1 MRAKFWLLIGTLFL
15 LFVALG
21 FYIWASALTD
31 SLFEFRSPLADNP
44 PKPKEPISAP
54 LTSRLV
60 IIVVDALRQDTSL
73 DSEVM
78 PFLAE
83 LRQQGAWAAMHSIP
97 PSYSAPSWTTILT
110 GAWPYINDGQALN
123 PPDYDSVRTFTQ
135 DDIFSAAERAG
146 LNTGLAGHAWYEAM
160 LANSGLDK
168 ASFARAIDHN
178 ADLEIL
184 AHAKKWADLGELQ
197 LILLHLDQVDYAGH
211 YQGGPLAQNWQDAAS
226 RVDSLIEQM
235 VSCLDLS
242 QDTVIVVSDHG
253 HIDRGGHGGQDRIT
267 LIGPFI
273 MAGAGVV
280 AGQYP
285 DIQMVDIAPTVAAL
299 LGTSLPAS
307 NQGRVLTRM
316 LNLKEEQKD
325 LITEALSS
333 QKFHLFLTYAAAI
346 GQNPAQHSGT
356 SSDFDIQPVR
366 QQRLSQERL
375 LRSPIALALAL
386 LPAIILYRRRN
397 QNLLWYLG
405 GAVLYL
411 VVFNILYSLVAGK
424 TYSLSSIYSAMDV
437 ISTLGL
443 YSAVSLLIPWLV
455 VMLGTKSF
463 SYPAAPAAS
472 RALSLVACTLY
483 LLALPVVWNFYRNGV
498 LVSWTLPEFSSMFL
512 GFLFLLQGLV
522 VSVMGV
528 VLVALSAL
536 IAKLVPR

>member
-1 MRAKFWLLIGTLFL
+1 
-15 LFVALG
+15 
-21 FYIWASALTD
+21 
-31 SLFEFRSPLADNP
+31 
-44 PKPKEPISAP
+44 
-54 LTSRLV
+54 
-60 IIVVDALRQDTSL
+60 
-73 DSEVM
+73 
-78 PFLAE
+78 
-83 LRQQGAWAAMHSIP
+83 
-97 PSYSAPSWTTILT
+97 
-110 GAWPYINDGQALN
+110 
-123 PPDYDSVRTFTQ
+123 
-135 DDIFSAAERAG
+135 
-146 LNTGLAGHAWYEAM
+146 
-160 LANSGLDK
+160 
-168 ASFARAIDHN
+168 
-178 ADLEIL
+178 
-184 AHAKKWADLGELQ
+184 
-197 LILLHLDQVDYAGH
+197 
-211 YQGGPLAQNWQDAAS
+211 
-226 RVDSLIEQM
+226 
-235 VSCLDLS
+235 
-242 QDTVIVVSDHG
+242 
-253 HIDRGGHGGQDRIT
+253 
-267 LIGPFI
+267 

-285 DIQMVDIAPTVAAL
+285 DIQMVDIAPTIAAL

-356 SSDFDIQPVR
+356 SADFDIQPVR

-375 LRSPIALALAL
+375 LRSPIALVLAL

-397 QNLLWYLG
+397 QALLWYLA

-437 ISTLGL
+437 ITTLGL

-463 SYPAAPAAS
+463 SYPAAPAAN

-522 VSVMGV
+522 VSALGV
-528 VLVALSAL
+528 VLVSLSAL